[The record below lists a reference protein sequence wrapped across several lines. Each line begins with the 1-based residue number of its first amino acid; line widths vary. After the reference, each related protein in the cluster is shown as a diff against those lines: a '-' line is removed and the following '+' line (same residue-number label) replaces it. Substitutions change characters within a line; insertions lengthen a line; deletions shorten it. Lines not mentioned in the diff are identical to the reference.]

1 MEELTKFEESV
12 VNIYSN
18 MNNVFTDDEEARNP
32 VEMVDFGSD
41 GNKLFT
47 AELLAMAM
55 QYKALTGEY
64 CGLLDFI
71 GILNKLA
78 FQYLQE
84 SAEKK

>member
-1 MEELTKFEESV
+1 MRELNELESAAA
-12 VNIYSN
+12 NIYTN
-18 MNNVFTDDEEARNP
+18 MNNVFLDEEDKAP
-32 VEMVDFGSD
+32 VEKVSLESD

-55 QYKALTGEY
+55 QYKALTGED
-64 CGLLDFI
+64 CDLFDFI

-84 SAEKK
+84 SSDKS